1 MVMMAA
7 AGCSCGGF
15 VSCLLSLNRG
25 IEKVEVEHWS
35 VQVWVEKK
43 ELPKFCSDAAEA
55 EHCQETLHVVREDV
69 PWPVQ
74 REPQVV

>member
-1 MVMMAA
+1 MMAD

-15 VSCLLSLNRG
+15 VSCPLCLNRG

-43 ELPKFCSDAAEA
+43 ELPKSGSVAAQA
-55 EHCQETLHVVREDV
+55 EDGQDTLHVV
-69 PWPVQ
+69 
-74 REPQVV
+74 